1 MTKQDVIDYALTLK
15 GATADSP
22 FDEDFET
29 VVLRHS
35 DSRKWFGLIMLYKGK
50 YILNLKCEPEQ
61 SDFLKAAYEGI
72 TEAYHMNK
80 RLWITVYIDSDVPEN
95 EIKRLIGHS
104 FELTGSRERSGRP
117 AGNAPAGDCRVD
129 SFK

>member
-1 MTKQDVIDYALTLK
+1 MTKQDVIDYALTLN
-15 GATADSP
+15 GAAADSP

-29 VVLRHS
+29 VVLRHL

-61 SDFLKAAYEGI
+61 SDFLKSAYEGI

-80 RLWITVYIDSDVPEN
+80 RLWITVYIDSDVPDE
-95 EIKRLIGHS
+95 ETKRLIVHS
-104 FELTGSRERSGRP
+104 FELTDKSKRARNKKQNS
-117 AGNAPAGDCRVD
+117 
-129 SFK
+129 

>member
-1 MTKQDVIDYALTLK
+1 MTKQNVIGYALTLD
-15 GATADSP
+15 GAAADSP
-22 FDEDFET
+22 FDGDFET

-35 DSRKWFGLIMLYKGK
+35 DSRKWFGLIMLYKEQ

-61 SDFLKAAYEGI
+61 SDFLKSAYEGI

-80 RLWITVYIDSDVPEN
+80 RLWITVYIDSDVPDD

-104 FELTGSRERSGRP
+104 HELTDSRKRPGGRLP
-117 AGNAPAGDCRVD
+117 RR
-129 SFK
+129 

>member
-1 MTKQDVIDYALTLK
+1 MTKQEVIEYALTLN
-15 GATADSP
+15 GAAADSP
-22 FDEDFET
+22 FDGDFET
-29 VVLRHS
+29 VVLRHL
-35 DSRKWFGLIMLYKGK
+35 DSRKWFGLIMLYKGN

-61 SDFLKAAYEGI
+61 SDFLKSAYEGI

-80 RLWITVYIDSDVPEN
+80 RLWITVYIDSDVPED
-95 EIKRLIGHS
+95 EIKRLISHS
-104 FELTGSRERSGRP
+104 FVLTNSRERPVKR